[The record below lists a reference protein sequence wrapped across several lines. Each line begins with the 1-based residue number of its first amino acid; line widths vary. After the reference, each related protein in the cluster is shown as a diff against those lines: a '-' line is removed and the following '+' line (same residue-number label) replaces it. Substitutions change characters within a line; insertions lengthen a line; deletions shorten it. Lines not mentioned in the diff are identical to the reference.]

1 MLVHKTSIHKF
12 KKIRV
17 ISNIFSAQKL
27 EINYKKKRNVET
39 ATELKAL
46 QILKKDIYGL
56 LKVTITTSMSA
67 EGQVEEPSPVEK

>member
-1 MLVHKTSIHKF
+1 MYVLLYWCFTLFSIIKNKTQYN
-12 KKIRV
+12 IR
-17 ISNIFSAQKL
+17 K
-27 EINYKKKRNVET
+27 KKKRNVET

>member
-1 MLVHKTSIHKF
+1 MYVLLYWCFTLFSIIKNKHNTTLK
-12 KKIRV
+12 
-17 ISNIFSAQKL
+17 
-27 EINYKKKRNVET
+27 KKKRNVET
-39 ATELKAL
+39 AMEFKTL